1 MVVNM
6 TIEEMIGLVIMVVL
20 FGTML
25 ITYTFKFIE
34 DSCRRERE
42 KAIDEFAKSLNE
54 RLEEEKKYCS
64 YHPHTRDET
73 INKSIEIV
81 NQLAEQLKAGG
92 KDE

>member
-1 MVVNM
+1 M

-42 KAIDEFAKSLNE
+42 KAIDEFAKWCYVNGIDF
-54 RLEEEKKYCS
+54 S
-64 YHPHTRDET
+64 YMAKGTDTVPFCKRVVDKF
-73 INKSIEIV
+73 N
-81 NQLAEQLKAGG
+81 AEQLKVGG
-92 KDE
+92 KDAD